1 MTDLPP
7 RFTTDLEDSLNLP
20 VPPDMTDL
28 HSTSSRS
35 TGRRWDDPPEEEP
48 TSPPENTTTM
58 VFVKTA
64 SIRSSYYVESEITHL
79 TFTPSDAHLAAAIP
93 KAPNMRSFHPDGPFT
108 LVVWS
113 AETGQRLT
121 APGPTSAGSSGVRLG
136 RGGFAVKPGVADIIV
151 ACPFLQPV
159 AVTAETYGGMVPRL
173 EVYDWGRRVRL
184 VKQDVAIRAP
194 VAWSVDGE
202 VLAGVS
208 PREPSRIV
216 VLQMAAKKVVGVR
229 IGNVLMRHVD
239 EVTQLAFLPAWEEG
253 GRALV
258 SAGKDGFVRLT
269 NVESGRTLK
278 KIEIGARGAASILR
292 VSPDGKLVVT
302 VWGRDVVLWWLDS
315 GRVHNYNLDSVR
327 QSEGWPLCVSPDC
340 RYLAC
345 RNEEGFD
352 ICDVATGKFRGEFA
366 WTGNPITAA
375 AFNSDG
381 TRLAVGDYCGGLHM
395 FEIVTA

>member
-1 MTDLPP
+1 
-7 RFTTDLEDSLNLP
+7 
-20 VPPDMTDL
+20 
-28 HSTSSRS
+28 
-35 TGRRWDDPPEEEP
+35 
-48 TSPPENTTTM
+48 
-58 VFVKTA
+58 
-64 SIRSSYYVESEITHL
+64 
-79 TFTPSDAHLAAAIP
+79 
-93 KAPNMRSFHPDGPFT
+93 
-108 LVVWS
+108 
-113 AETGQRLT
+113 
-121 APGPTSAGSSGVRLG
+121 
-136 RGGFAVKPGVADIIV
+136 
-151 ACPFLQPV
+151 
-159 AVTAETYGGMVPRL
+159 
-173 EVYDWGRRVRL
+173 
-184 VKQDVAIRAP
+184 
-194 VAWSVDGE
+194 
-202 VLAGVS
+202 
-208 PREPSRIV
+208 
-216 VLQMAAKKVVGVR
+216 
-229 IGNVLMRHVD
+229 
-239 EVTQLAFLPAWEEG
+239 LPAGEEG